1 MAKYIVK
8 RVGIGILTLFVLITA
23 TFFLTRIMP
32 GSPFDIS
39 NLTPANQEKMISFY
53 GLDRPLMEQYLQ
65 YLGNLLRGDF
75 GVSFKKAGVSVND
88 LIASLAPATMKLGAI
103 SYGIS
108 LLAGTALG
116 VWMAVT
122 KRDLVKGGILTLSTF
137 GVSVPNFVL
146 ALLLM
151 LVFGVY
157 LNWFP
162 VLGLSTPRHYV
173 LPVITQS
180 VYPVAQISRLVKT
193 SYTEA
198 MSQDYVVMARAK
210 GLRKFRISFLHILKN
225 AMAPVITTSGP
236 MIAFLLTGSF
246 VVENI
251 FTIPGIGKEFVNAVS
266 NRDYTVVMGLTV
278 FIGILIIVCN
288 LAADLICVLVDP
300 RMKMAD

>member
-1 MAKYIVK
+1 MVKYIVK
-8 RVGIGILTLFVLITA
+8 RIGIGLLTLFVLVTV
-23 TFFLTRIMP
+23 TFFLTRMMP
-32 GSPFDIS
+32 GSPFDIA

-53 GLDRPLMEQYLQ
+53 GLDRPLTEQYVQ
-65 YLGNLLRGDF
+65 YLGNLFHGDF
-75 GVSFKKAGVSVND
+75 GVSFKKAGVTVND

-103 SYGIS
+103 SYGVS
-108 LLAGTALG
+108 LILGTALG
-116 VWMAVT
+116 IWMAVT
-122 KRDLVKGGILTLSTF
+122 RQDLVKGSILTFSTF

-180 VYPVAQISRLVKT
+180 VYPIAQISRLVKT

-210 GLRKFRISFLHILKN
+210 GLKGSRISLLHILKN
-225 AMAPVITTSGP
+225 AMIPVITTSGP

-251 FTIPGIGKEFVNAVS
+251 FTIPGIGREFVNAVS

-278 FIGILIIVCN
+278 FMGILIIVCN
-288 LAADLICVLVDP
+288 LAADLVCVLVDP
-300 RMKMAD
+300 RIKMAE